1 MKFLDSFQLGYYLSF
16 FRLRTVLTIP
26 FIIQIVLLVGLTSY
40 LSLRNSQESTEQF
53 IRQLRQ
59 ELSQRIKDHLTAYLQ
74 VPLQTNQVIINSL
87 ELGIG
92 DVLQPRSLEP
102 LFIKTIQ
109 DFPSIAYLQLGNIE
123 GEFFGYERAG
133 TQLSVEIVDAETG
146 FAMNTYQTDAHGRR
160 TDELIKH
167 SPNYN
172 VFIRP
177 WYVPAAQQQRHAWSE
192 IYSYFGKERAD
203 RLAIT
208 LGTPFF
214 QDNQFKGVIATDLS
228 LSEIN
233 NFLKQRINNSGI
245 AFILEKSSKTL
256 VATSTGEIALVQ
268 DQQGKHH
275 KLPILESQHPLTAKT
290 AQFLQQ
296 QFADISRIND
306 TYLLDFYDKYEHY
319 YLQVMPYQD
328 VMGLEWLICV
338 VVPESAFTASIY
350 QNIRLMLFST
360 LLALFVA
367 IFIGSLTAAWLVYPI
382 QRLNQAARAIAKGNW
397 EQEVTSHYRNEIGE
411 LAQSFQSMSRQL
423 KDMFEHLEAKVQER
437 TEKLARAN
445 EEINTLN
452 EYLCEENQ
460 RMGMELEITRKLQQM
475 VLPRPEELR
484 QIKPLDIAGFM
495 DPASEVG
502 GDYYDILQDN
512 GRIKIGIGDV
522 TGHGLESGVL
532 MLMVQ
537 TAVRT
542 LLSSQIIDSKDF
554 INILNR
560 TLYDNLQRMQ
570 SDKNLTLSLLDYN
583 DGKLSFSGQ
592 HEEVLYVSQLGK
604 VARIDTFALG
614 FMVGIEPDIA
624 QFVSQQ
630 EVQLAPGEG
639 IVLYTDG
646 LTEAMNAHKQCYGLE
661 RLCEVVSQHW
671 SLSAQDI
678 QQAVISDLRCH
689 IGTRKLQDDVTLL
702 VIKQRMSPYPSE

>member
-1 MKFLDSFQLGYYLSF
+1 MKFLYSFQFGYYLSF

-40 LSLRNSQESTEQF
+40 LSLQNSQHSTEQF
-53 IRQLRQ
+53 IQQLRQ

-74 VPLQTNQVIINSL
+74 VPFQTNQVIANTL
-87 ELGIG
+87 ELGLG
-92 DVLQPRSLEP
+92 DVLQPRSLES

-109 DFPSIAYLQLGNIE
+109 DFPSVDYLQLGNIE
-123 GEFFGYERAG
+123 GEFFGYERVG
-133 TQLSVEIVDAETG
+133 KQLNVEIVDAETG
-146 FAMNTYQTDAHGRR
+146 FAMNTYETDAQGRR
-160 TDELIKH
+160 TDKLIKH

-172 VFIRP
+172 LFVRP
-177 WYVPAAQQQRHAWSE
+177 WFTPAAQQQRHAWSE
-192 IYSYFGKERAD
+192 IYSYFGEARAA

-214 QDNQFKGVIATDLS
+214 QDNQFKGVVATDLI

-256 VATSTGEIALVQ
+256 VATSTGETVLER
-268 DQQGKHH
+268 DKQGNQR

-296 QFADISRIND
+296 QFTDINRINN
-306 TYLLDFYDKYEHY
+306 TYLLDFHDEQEHY
-319 YLQVMPYQD
+319 YLQTMPYQD
-328 VMGLEWLICV
+328 VMGLDWLICV
-338 VVPESAFTASIY
+338 VVPESAFTESIY

-360 LLALFVA
+360 LIALIIA
-367 IFIGSLTAAWLVYPI
+367 IFIGSLTAAWLVHPI
-382 QRLNQAARAIAKGNW
+382 QRLNQAARALAKGDW
-397 EQEVTSHYRNEIGE
+397 KQEVPSHYHNEIGE
-411 LAQSFQSMSRQL
+411 LAQSFQSMSHQL

-437 TEKLARAN
+437 TAELAQAN
-445 EEINTLN
+445 
-452 EYLCEENQ
+452 EENQ
-460 RMGMELEITRKLQQM
+460 RMGMELEVTRKLQQM

-495 DPASEVG
+495 EPASEVG

-542 LLSSQIIDSKDF
+542 LLSSQLIDSKDF

-570 SDKNLTLSLLDYN
+570 SDKNLTLSLLDYT

-614 FMVGIEPDIA
+614 FMVGVEPDIA
-624 QFVSQQ
+624 QFVAQQ
-630 EVQLAPGEG
+630 EIQLAPGEG
-639 IVLYTDG
+639 VVLYTDG
-646 LTEAMNAHKQCYGLE
+646 VTEAMNEAKQCYGLE
-661 RLCEVVSQHW
+661 RLCNVVSQHW
-671 SLSAQDI
+671 LSSALEI
-678 QQAVISDLRCH
+678 QQAVISDLRRH

-702 VIKQRMSPYPSE
+702 VIKQRFPSHIN